1 MSSSSVF
8 FNTAL
13 MSGLVSEPQLKEV
26 MEELRAGV
34 ESGKKLESKE
44 IAAKLVD
51 MGLVTAYQADQMR
64 SGRTKFR
71 LGPYIVTDFIAQG
84 GMGQVFKAV
93 HEMMG
98 REVALKV
105 LPLNKATPDAV
116 ASFEHEVKV
125 QAKLDHINLVRAHD
139 AGRDGN
145 VYYLVTEYVP
155 GSDLRRLVRSQGKL
169 SEKQA
174 ATVISEAARGL
185 AYAHA
190 SGLIHRDVKPGNI
203 LVMPDGRAK
212 VSDLGLSGFLNL
224 EGDPRAG
231 KIVGT
236 PDYLSPEQIR
246 DPASITTAS
255 DIYSLGCTLYYA
267 VCGKV
272 PFPSGSPSNKA
283 RRIVEETPWH
293 PKRFSPELSEE
304 FVEVI
309 ADMMEKDPD
318 DRISTGEEVVAR
330 LEYWTDDP
338 SPVIR
343 PNTIRSPWSVPPLPM
358 ARDDDE
364 LVDTDNEGLSID
376 SNISQASQGT
386 DSSSVAGQDTTSSQ
400 RSRQTPPALPF
411 YPTGADRTP
420 AASLV
425 ALTLAVSV
433 PVSMLIGAVLMFLLL
448 SMLWR

>member
-1 MSSSSVF
+1 MSSSTVF
-8 FNTAL
+8 VNTAL
-13 MSGLVSEPQLKEV
+13 VSGLVTEPQIREAMDEV
-26 MEELRAGV
+26 RAAA
-34 ESGKKLESKE
+34 EGKAIESKQ
-44 IAAKLVD
+44 IAAKLVEKK
-51 MGLVTAYQADQMR
+51 LVTPYQAEQLR

-84 GMGQVFKAV
+84 GMGQVYKAV

-105 LPLNKATPDAV
+105 LPLSKATPDAI

-125 QAKLDHINLVRAHD
+125 QAKLDHPNLVRAHD

-155 GSDLRRLVRSQGKL
+155 GSDLRRLIRSQGCL

-174 ATVISEAARGL
+174 ASVISAAARGL
-185 AYAHA
+185 AYAH
-190 SGLIHRDVKPGNI
+190 SQGLIHRDVKPGNI
-203 LVMPDGRAK
+203 LVMPGGGAK
-212 VSDLGLSGFLNL
+212 VSDLGLSGFLHL
-224 EGDPRAG
+224 ADDPRAG

-246 DPASITTAS
+246 DPATATTAS

-272 PFPSGSPSNKA
+272 PFPGGSPSNKA

-293 PKRFSPELSEE
+293 PKRFNPDLSEE

-309 ADMMEKDPD
+309 ADMMEKDPA
-318 DRISTGEEVVAR
+318 DRIQTGDEVIAR
-330 LEYWTDDP
+330 LEYWTDDA

-343 PNTIRSPWSVPPLPM
+343 PESIRSPWSAPPLPM
-358 ARDDDE
+358 SRDEDPM
-364 LVDTDNEGLSID
+364 LDTDNEGISID
-376 SNISQASQGT
+376 SNVSQASQGT
-386 DSSSVAGQDTTSSQ
+386 ESSSLSSQDTTASS
-400 RSRQTPPALPF
+400 RRQTPPALPF
-411 YPTGADRTP
+411 YPGGGERTP